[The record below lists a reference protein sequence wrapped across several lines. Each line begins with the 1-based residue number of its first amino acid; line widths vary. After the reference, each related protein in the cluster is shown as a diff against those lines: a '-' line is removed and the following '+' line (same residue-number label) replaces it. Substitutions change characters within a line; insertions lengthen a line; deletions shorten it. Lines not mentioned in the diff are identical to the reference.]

1 MNDVFRYYAGTT
13 TSKTILKD
21 LAKVLATGVKT
32 SEIINSHGEVI
43 RDKQIIIDKNF
54 DVVYPAPIKS
64 SKELIDIMDWDNL
77 TPEEYAL
84 KIDNQLSQVTD
95 TVILKTT
102 TTPKDTTQYVDDIG
116 LNEDNSAESVTVYV
130 EMYKPKYLIDTETY
144 NPETERHGILPYVMT
159 KEGFINSIST
169 LGTVSL
175 NMQTDLSG
183 SDAESNIIIDYIE
196 DKGSTSLNILENDTS
211 NYSTIKTL
219 SELLDG
225 TYHVSNN
232 LYQIDN
238 EQETQALK
246 WYHSSYNESVEIP
259 YETFI
264 NILDNNDI
272 LSQYM
277 NKLFK
282 PSDLNKEY
290 SITLTI
296 DKKELTYRGTI
307 ILKWTRQVE
316 RWTINEGF
324 SYTVPEG
331 SNVDVTTLAVSYEK
345 NGEESGDLT
354 NKFQIEKDE
363 NSVKITCIETIQ
375 SNTEYLGSPILYY
388 KYSKSAN
395 NKAQKELLSNYNNI
409 FIRIFDTINM
419 NGDGPMENIYDEN
432 TGKIIKTNSNVS
444 EWAKLSWYKDF
455 EEVMIDDLDDD
466 ISTNTIS
473 DGLVNLP
480 LDTPGLNSS
489 TKLNFWIN
497 TNNDRAVIVLMGNP
511 SLMFTEE
518 RHLISTA
525 YIGAIES
532 FENSINDVTGNF
544 ALYTSSSTQPCLSK
558 LVTKKIS
565 QNISNVIGVG
575 DSLTNAFSYTITEG
589 EYDNS
594 VSPVIRAEIDG
605 TTTILKKDEGFSI
618 ISDTDG
624 KVLTITFADAP
635 LAGTILNLDYAI
647 KVSKTTTEKGVIR
660 DDLGNIT
667 TINFP
672 DNFGTNT
679 ANGTTDISMLHTSS
693 KAYFQKHHMMF
704 NTTEEFMTKVMYGKS
719 AYTGEFYADRIKVVH
734 GNDGPRG
741 ILQGLLAIDSSNL
754 YPFDELIVNKDFSKD
769 PNADEEIYVYFPI
782 TAPFSPFAGSPN
794 SRFGIAIKKSYTVPD
809 PIDDNG
815 ILEYAENEIYS
826 IVGNFKGLTND
837 IYVPKELKYGATV
850 SWESSNTTSL
860 SFSDDRENIL
870 GSVTRPVYG
879 GGDSEFT
886 VTATISVNKST
897 KTITFDAS
905 VKEGGMSDTQRVAHD
920 KAELGLLFN
929 KDSVTGDVELQT
941 LGSAGCTIT
950 WTSSN
955 EEVMNGDGKVNR
967 PTNGSSSSTITLTAT
982 IAYNSSNDTKEFTVT
997 VLPWTDEEEVEY
1009 DVDNLTWDTIKGI
1022 NTVKTEV
1029 MYDLVLPT
1037 TGTRNSTIEWTS
1049 SNADAIATDGTVTR
1063 PAYKLGDVYPVLQ
1076 ATITKGTFTKK
1087 VVFSGIRVLKM
1098 PITNVEAATISVS
1111 SLEPSDFIGSNTSI
1125 NEITTTFSLPSR
1137 STEKDCSTVTFSWSI
1152 IGDDDEPTTS
1162 SYGKID
1168 GSTGEELF
1176 VVTRPT
1182 STEDNAIIKLKVVS
1196 NSSKL
1201 AGSTASSYKVFQ
1213 LTILKEDAVL
1223 TSKPQS

>member
-32 SEIINSHGEVI
+32 AEIKNSAGDVI
-43 RDKQIIIDKNF
+43 KDKQIIIDKNF

-64 SKELIDIMDWDNL
+64 SADLIDIMDWNNL

-102 TTPKDTTQYVDDIG
+102 TTPKDTTKYVDDIG
-116 LNEDNSAESVTVYV
+116 LNEDNSASTTTVYV
-130 EMYKPKYLIDTETY
+130 ELYKPKYLIDTEVY

-159 KEGFINSIST
+159 KEGFIKSIST
-169 LGTVSL
+169 LGTKTL

-183 SDAESNIIIDYIE
+183 SNPSSNTIIDYIE
-196 DKGSTSLNILENDTS
+196 DKGSTSLNILESDAS
-211 NYSTIKTL
+211 NYETIKTI
-219 SELLDG
+219 STLLEN

-232 LYQIDN
+232 LYQINDD
-238 EQETQALK
+238 QETAALK
-246 WYHSSYNESVEIP
+246 WYHSSYSDSVEIP
-259 YETFI
+259 YETFV
-264 NILDNNDI
+264 NILDNNDV
-272 LSQYM
+272 LSQYA

-290 SITLTI
+290 TVTLSI
-296 DKKELTYRGTI
+296 DKKELSYRGTI

-324 SYTVPEG
+324 TYTLPEG
-331 SNVDVTTLAVSYEK
+331 ENVDLTTIAVSYEK

-354 NKFQIEKDE
+354 SKFQIQKNET
-363 NSVKITCIETIQ
+363 SVVLTCIETIQ

-388 KYSKSAN
+388 KYSKATN
-395 NKAQKELLSNYNNI
+395 NNAQKELLNNYNNI
-409 FIRIFDTINM
+409 FIRIFDTLNM

-432 TGKIIKTNSNVS
+432 TGKVTKTNSNVS

-455 EEVMIDDLDDD
+455 EEVMIDELDDD
-466 ISTNTIS
+466 ISTNSIV
-473 DGLVNLP
+473 DGVVNLP

-489 TKLNFWIN
+489 TKLNFWVN

-565 QNISNVIGVG
+565 QNISDVIGVG
-575 DSLTNAFSYTITEG
+575 DSTTSAFTFNVTDG

-594 VSPVIRAEIDG
+594 VTPTIRAVLGSD
-605 TTTILKKDEGFSI
+605 TNKLKKDEDFSI
-618 ISDTDG
+618 VSDSDG
-624 KVLTITFADAP
+624 KFLSITFMQAP
-635 LAGTILNLDYAI
+635 LSGTVLNLDYAI
-647 KVSKTTTEKGVIR
+647 KVSKTNTEKGIVR

-667 TINFP
+667 TVNFP
-672 DNFGTNT
+672 DSYGTNT
-679 ANGTTDISMLHTSS
+679 ANGITDISMMHTSS

-754 YPFDELIVNKDFSKD
+754 YAFDELIVNKDFAKD
-769 PNADEEIYVYFPI
+769 PTADEEVYVYFPI
-782 TAPFSPFAGSPN
+782 TAPYSPFAGSPN
-794 SRFGIAIKKSYTVPD
+794 SRFGIAIKKSYTEPE
-809 PIDDNG
+809 PTNEDD
-815 ILEYAENEIYS
+815 ILAYAESEINS
-826 IVGNFKGLTND
+826 IVGNFKGLTKN
-837 IYVPKELKYGATV
+837 IYVPKILKYGVTI

-860 SFSDDRENIL
+860 NFTDDNDNIL
-870 GSVTRPVYG
+870 GTVTRPKYG
-879 GGDSEFT
+879 DGDSEFN
-886 VTATISVNKST
+886 VTATITVNKKT
-897 KTITFDAS
+897 KQQTFEAS
-905 VKEGGMSDTQRVAHD
+905 VKEDGMSDAQRVAHD

-929 KDSVTGDVELQT
+929 KDSVKNDVELQDK
-941 LGSAGCTIT
+941 GSAGCTIT
-950 WTSSN
+950 WVSDSD
-955 EEVMNGDGKVNR
+955 EVINGNGKVNR
-967 PTNGSSSSTITLTAT
+967 PTNGSGSSTVSLTAT
-982 IAYNSSNDTKEFTVT
+982 IAYGSASDTKTFTIT
-997 VLPWTDEEEVEY
+997 VLPWTDEEEAQY
-1009 DVDNLTWDTIKGI
+1009 DIDNLTWDTIKGT

-1029 MYDLVLPT
+1029 LYDLVLPSK
-1037 TGTRNSTIEWTS
+1037 GVRNSDITWIS
-1049 SNADAIATDGTVTR
+1049 SNTDVIKTDGTVTR

-1076 ATITKGTFTKK
+1076 AIVTKGTATKK

-1098 PITNVEAATISVS
+1098 PITNAEAATISVL

-1125 NEITTTFSLPSR
+1125 NEITTTFSLPFR
-1137 STEKDCSTVTFSWSI
+1137 STEKDCSTVSFSWSI

-1162 SYGKID
+1162 KYAKID
-1168 GSTGEELF
+1168 GSTGTELF
-1176 VVTRPT
+1176 VVTRPQ
-1182 STEDNAIIKLKVVS
+1182 SNEDNAVIKLKVVS

-1201 AGSTASSYKVFQ
+1201 SGSTASSYKVFT
-1213 LTILKEDAVL
+1213 LTILKEDND
-1223 TSKPQS
+1223 